1 MNAPFAHVADGV
13 RLADLHDPGEA
24 ARIERFVAGHQDG
37 TVFHRPAWLMAVEQG
52 TGQDAMGLVAER
64 GGEITGWL
72 PLTALHSPIFGRAL
86 VSSGFAVG
94 GGVLADSDA
103 TALRLATIA
112 EELALR
118 RSCATVELRG
128 GALPWHW
135 SIRRDSHCGFTAP
148 LAHDDDAQLLAIR
161 ASSGPKCARGC
172 SRITQLPW
180 ARAKRIAQPI
190 TRSMPKACAISVRP
204 FSLAPCSMP
213 CWIGWMRT
221 F

>member
-1 MNAPFAHVADGV
+1 MNAPFAHDADGV

-24 ARIERFVAGHQDG
+24 ARIERFVAGQQDG

-72 PLTALHSPIFGRAL
+72 PLTELHSPIFGRAL

-112 EELALR
+112 EELKYARSLCARNNWPIIDVTRRSIEETAAAIVALR
-118 RSCATVELRG
+118 PR
-128 GALPWHW
+128 
-135 SIRRDSHCGFTAP
+135 
-148 LAHDDDAQLLAIR
+148 
-161 ASSGPKCARGC
+161 
-172 SRITQLPW
+172 
-180 ARAKRIAQPI
+180 
-190 TRSMPKACAISVRP
+190 VR
-204 FSLAPCSMP
+204 
-213 CWIGWMRT
+213 
-221 F
+221 